1 MESITTALITQ
12 MTEIGSSLTSL
23 VTSTLPIA
31 LPIIGGVFLV
41 TKGLSVFKRI
51 TNKA

>member
-1 MESITTALITQ
+1 MEAITTALTTQ
-12 MTEIGSSLTSL
+12 MTEIGTSLTSL

-31 LPIIGGVFLV
+31 LPLIGGVFLI
-41 TKGLSVFKRI
+41 TKGIAVFKKI